1 MLKNNRSKTLN
12 YKQQE
17 EEIKRSHEGERKGSP
32 VLLIFP
38 PLKFQF
44 QG

>member
-1 MLKNNRSKTLN
+1 MLKNNSSETLN

-17 EEIKRSHEGERKGSP
+17 EEIKRSHEKEMEGSP
-32 VLLIFP
+32 IPLFL

-44 QG
+44 QE

>member
-1 MLKNNRSKTLN
+1 MPKNDRSKTLN
-12 YKQQE
+12 YKQQQ
-17 EEIKRSHEGERKGSP
+17 EEIKRSHEEEREGSP
-32 VLLIFP
+32 IPLFP